1 MIGIFEL
8 TFMRQISIELIDDNG
23 FAQPLY
29 YDLEYGERGTSYFT
43 LHPDESSTTIKLKAE
58 AGGRHLW
65 GTPNTVANREA
76 YRLRVPAQISRGSI
90 TKLSDPTSSFAHLI
104 SQLLDAHFA
113 DNFNEC
119 DGLEIKINEHLL
131 EAVEYTF
138 PDSAETFWVNFMQE
152 VNGEILLIIPDLPV
166 ISITKSASNSELELI
181 ANELES
187 SKTWMSRE
195 NYVID
200 TTFSFLT
207 EMRDRLLDA
216 AEMEI

>member
-1 MIGIFEL
+1 
-8 TFMRQISIELIDDNG
+8 MRQISIELIDDNG

-65 GTPNTVANREA
+65 GTPSTVANREA
-76 YRLRVPAQISRGSI
+76 YRLKVPAQISRGSI

-113 DNFNEC
+113 DNFNAC
-119 DGLEIKINEHLL
+119 DSLEIKINELLL
-131 EAVEYTF
+131 EEVEYIF
-138 PDSAETFWVNFMQE
+138 PDSAETIWLNFMKE
-152 VNGEILLIIPDLPV
+152 ANGEVKLQIPDLPI
-166 ISITKSASNSELELI
+166 ISITSSASNSELELI

-207 EMRDRLLDA
+207 EMRDRLLEA